1 MSKVRHEKNRQ
12 VGLIMRT
19 YIFPWLLAAFAI
31 GCAAI
36 WSPTADMRT
45 EADPIDFA
53 RLHEQASSAMHLLQ
67 VSQER
72 RMAVLQTGEFE
83 F

>member
-1 MSKVRHEKNRQ
+1 M
-12 VGLIMRT
+12 GLIMRT
-19 YIFPWLLAAFAI
+19 YVFPCLLAVFAI
-31 GCAAI
+31 GGAAL
-36 WSPTADMRT
+36 WSPAANMRT
-45 EADPIDFA
+45 EADQDVRTAADPIDFA
-53 RLHEQASSAMHLLQ
+53 RLHDQATSAMHQLQ

>member
-19 YIFPWLLAAFAI
+19 YIFPSLLAAFAI
-31 GCAAI
+31 GGAAL
-36 WSPTADMRT
+36 WSPAADMRT

-53 RLHEQASSAMHLLQ
+53 RLHEQGSSAMHLLQ

-72 RMAVLQTGEFE
+72 RMAVLQAGEFE